1 MALIPILV
9 SEPFLYLFGVKMRF
23 FASFYTSGFDIHG
36 LVYSHI
42 IGRFGLN
49 DARRWWSAPGME
61 MVDEGVRML
70 GELRMPLLKVG
81 GQQQSERDFG
91 MTKVSL
97 AHCLLLIVVD

>member
-1 MALIPILV
+1 MQLPSKKRDQLDNT
-9 SEPFLYLFGVKMRF
+9 L
-23 FASFYTSGFDIHG
+23 HG

-49 DARRWWSAPGME
+49 DARRWWSDPGME
-61 MVDEGVRML
+61 MVDEG
-70 GELRMPLLKVG
+70 GEDAGQLRMPLLKVG

-91 MTKVSL
+91 MPKVSL